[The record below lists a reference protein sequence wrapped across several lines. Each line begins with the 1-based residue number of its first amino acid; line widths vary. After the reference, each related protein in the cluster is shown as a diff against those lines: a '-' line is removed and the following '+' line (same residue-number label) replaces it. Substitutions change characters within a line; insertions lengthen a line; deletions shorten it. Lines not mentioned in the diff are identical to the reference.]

1 MKKYKTIADKQEI
14 KFYINDKMKNIMNNV
29 KVEIIGRSMEV
40 KNLQNN
46 TFGNLLE
53 TEELLKEKAKKEIDK
68 HKTKEKYLSKK

>member
-1 MKKYKTIADKQEI
+1 
-14 KFYINDKMKNIMNNV
+14 MNNV